1 MRRLAVASVGFLGFV
16 LLPVGV
22 TTATEQGELTI
33 GVAVQPGQ
41 TTGIPILTE
50 SPTRPS
56 PGRLEGDVHEKDGA
70 PSWNVTAVG
79 LDDCEG
85 EPARASGI
93 SGVPV
98 CLVVGDFPSA
108 TAATGTVRLDATSTL
123 KLAINSHHPRWIAV
137 VVTLVALLLGAVV
150 AYLAATWIPQRRRR
164 EDLES
169 AIKDAAEA
177 GVEGVPEWLAALPP
191 SLDEARRA
199 LLLTDATATLEPRL
213 IGDRRALRTKLA
225 SLARHRDLVEP
236 DFSHPDVRAAA
247 AEARSTSLPIA
258 QRYDAFGERVVSEAS
273 RWALLVH
280 QLTLVASQIDAFRS
294 LVPDLPQPRRQQ
306 AENAAG
312 AYIDRFRNLV
322 FPDPDGPFPNLEGM
336 NAELGQLFK
345 EFAPHTFP
353 EEIPTAAVTPPP
365 ATEAPSMGPP
375 TGARVASSVGIAR
388 LVLVV
393 LGVAAVAT
401 VLVTVGM
408 GETFGSPLN
417 YLTLTATAFGAGATA
432 QAMLDIVPFARR
444 GESPPT
450 RSTFSSGG
458 HTTRPQR

>member
-1 MRRLAVASVGFLGFV
+1 MRRLAVASMGFLGVV
-16 LLPVGV
+16 LLPTGV
-22 TTATEQGELTI
+22 TAAAEQGELTI
-33 GVAVQPGQ
+33 GVAVRPGQ
-41 TTGIPILTE
+41 TDGIPILTE
-50 SPTRPS
+50 SPTRLP
-56 PGRLEGDVHEKDGA
+56 PGRLEGDVHEEDGA
-70 PSWNVTAVG
+70 PSWDVTAVG
-79 LDDCEG
+79 LGDCEG

-150 AYLAATWIPQRRRR
+150 AYLAAIWIPTRRRR

-169 AIKDAAEA
+169 AINGAAGA
-177 GVEGVPEWLAALPP
+177 GVQGVPEWLAALPP

-199 LLLTDATATLEPRL
+199 QLLTDATATLEPSL
-213 IGDRRALRTKLA
+213 TGERRALQAKLA
-225 SLARHRDLVEP
+225 SLARHGDLVDP
-236 DFSHPDVRAAA
+236 DFSHPDIRAAA
-247 AEARSTSLPIA
+247 AEARSTSLPIER
-258 QRYDAFGERVVSEAS
+258 RYDTFGERAVSEAS

-280 QLTLVASQIDAFRS
+280 QLTLIASQIDALRS

-312 AYIDRFRNLV
+312 AYIDRFRNLA
-322 FPDPDGPFPNLEGM
+322 FPDPGGPFPNLDGM
-336 NAELGQLFK
+336 NAELGQLFR
-345 EFAPHTFP
+345 EYAPHTFP
-353 EEIPTAAVTPPP
+353 AEIPTAVTPPP
-365 ATEAPSMGPP
+365 EPTEALSEGPP
-375 TGARVASSVGIAR
+375 TAAWVASSVGIAR

-417 YLTLTATAFGAGATA
+417 YLTLAATAFGAGAGA
-432 QAMLDIVPFARR
+432 QAMLGIVPFARR
-444 GESPPT
+444 G
-450 RSTFSSGG
+450 
-458 HTTRPQR
+458 